1 MSSSTALGT
10 LCLLLSSF
18 AFGACLSLS
27 GDDSALG
34 SPAAAYA
41 EDSAALKR
49 GRGIFLGTCAGYC
62 HSMRGGG
69 AGDVP
74 NLFDCEWRH
83 GGSDEEIY
91 ASIYTGYPGTR
102 MIGFGGKL
110 EDADLWKV
118 VAYLRA
124 ASRCASDRP
133 LT

>member
-1 MSSSTALGT
+1 MPRNTAPAT
-10 LCLLLSSF
+10 LCLLLVSF
-18 AFGACLSLS
+18 AVGACLSLS
-27 GDDSALG
+27 GEDKAAR
-34 SPAAAYA
+34 SPAVAYA
-41 EDSAALKR
+41 EDPTALKR

-83 GGSDEEIY
+83 GGSDEEIF